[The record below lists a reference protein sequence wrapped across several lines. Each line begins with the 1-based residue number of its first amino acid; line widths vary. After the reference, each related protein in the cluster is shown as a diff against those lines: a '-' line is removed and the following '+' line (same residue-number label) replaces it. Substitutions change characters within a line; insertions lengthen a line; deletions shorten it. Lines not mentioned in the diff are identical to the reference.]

1 MYKWLDK
8 LNREEI
14 DRFLVNLA
22 NCNSKEE
29 ADEYL
34 NREHKTAFDFL
45 GGAFIWNDTPEGQKY
60 WEDILDKMEK

>member
-22 NCNSKEE
+22 NYKSKEE

-34 NREHKTAFDFL
+34 NREYETAFDFL
-45 GGAFIWNDTPEGQKY
+45 AGAFIWSNTTEGDMY
-60 WEDILDKMEK
+60 WLDILDKMEK

>member
-22 NCNSKEE
+22 NYNSKEG

-34 NREHKTAFDFL
+34 NREHKTAFGFL
-45 GGAFIWNDTPEGQKY
+45 GEAFIWNDTPEGQKY
-60 WEDILDKMEK
+60 WEDILQKLEK

>member
-22 NCNSKEE
+22 NYKSKEE

-45 GGAFIWNDTPEGQKY
+45 AGAFIWNDTPEGDMY
-60 WEDILDKMEK
+60 WLDILDKMEK

>member
-22 NCNSKEE
+22 NYNSKEG

-34 NREHKTAFDFL
+34 NREHKTAFGFL
-45 GGAFIWNDTPEGQKY
+45 GEAFIWNDTPEGQKY

>member
-22 NCNSKEE
+22 NDKSKEE

-34 NREHKTAFDFL
+34 NREYETAFDFL
-45 GGAFIWNDTPEGQKY
+45 GGAFYWAGTPEGLKY
-60 WEDILDKMEK
+60 WEDILQKLEK